1 MWHSIAPSSRKAYQ
15 VGFNSFTK
23 FCGQYGIT
31 CIPASSETI
40 RFFCAELAEK
50 VKFTTLK
57 TYLAGIRFFHVQ
69 AGYHDPTDSPLV
81 HYFCRA
87 IKRLHGN
94 KARTRLPVTIDVL
107 RTLKHQLHIDVS
119 TPVWDKRMLW
129 SAFTIAFYGFLRSS
143 EFVCSKSK
151 PDVTTEATL
160 LISDV
165 SVSHDSLEIHI
176 SESKT
181 DPFRKGHTLT
191 LTATHTSTCPV
202 AAFKKYITLRTN
214 APRDTPVFVFQSG
227 TYLTRFNLTAVLRRL
242 LANAGH
248 DPTVYS
254 SHSFRIGAATTAATV
269 GTLAWLIQ
277 TLGRWSS
284 DCYKVYIQC
293 PKNTIFDAL
302 RSMANSE
309 PTHNTSV
316 WDPDLHH

>member
-1 MWHSIAPSSRKAYQ
+1 M
-15 VGFNSFTK
+15 
-23 FCGQYGIT
+23 
-31 CIPASSETI
+31 
-40 RFFCAELAEK
+40 
-50 VKFTTLK
+50 
-57 TYLAGIRFFHVQ
+57 
-69 AGYHDPTDSPLV
+69 
-81 HYFCRA
+81 
-87 IKRLHGN
+87 
-94 KARTRLPVTIDVL
+94 
-107 RTLKHQLHIDVS
+107 
-119 TPVWDKRMLW
+119 
-129 SAFTIAFYGFLRSS
+129 
-143 EFVCSKSK
+143 
-151 PDVTTEATL
+151 
-160 LISDV
+160 ISDV

-202 AAFKKYITLRTN
+202 SAFKKYITLRTN

-227 TYLTRFNLTAVLRRL
+227 TYLTRSNLTAVLRRL

-269 GTLAWLIQ
+269 GTPAWLIQ

-293 PKNTIFDAL
+293 PKSTISDAL

-309 PTHNTSV
+309 PTHNTHV